1 MCNTPCS
8 WMCYH
13 NCLEK
18 YSMVNYYHH
27 NFYFLPFYWR
37 IGLAIAKQLARDG
50 AKVMISSRKQEKVN
64 EAVLQLEKEEKG
76 CSVKGVVCHV
86 AKAEHRKNL
95 IEQVRTLKSKQKDVW
110 FNMTTPLEGWVI
122 GKKN

>member
-1 MCNTPCS
+1 
-8 WMCYH
+8 
-13 NCLEK
+13 
-18 YSMVNYYHH
+18 MVNHYHH
-27 NFYFLPFYWR
+27 NFYFLPFYLR

-95 IEQVRTLKSKQKDVW
+95 IEQVRTLKSKQKDV
-110 FNMTTPLEGWVI
+110 
-122 GKKN
+122 

>member
-1 MCNTPCS
+1 
-8 WMCYH
+8 
-13 NCLEK
+13 
-18 YSMVNYYHH
+18 
-27 NFYFLPFYWR
+27 
-37 IGLAIAKQLARDG
+37 
-50 AKVMISSRKQEKVN
+50 MISSRKQEKVN